1 MEGGTS
7 YLSLLTVVLLALLV
21 PALTTQIR
29 AIRIPIVVGEIV
41 AGIIVGQSGLRLVSA
56 HDPWL
61 TMLSTLGFSFLMF
74 LAGLELDID
83 VLRNGGQQGS
93 GEKPGRLSP
102 VILGIGSFVLTL
114 GMAFGI
120 SSTLTAIGL
129 VRDPLLMTLVLST
142 TSLGLVLPTL
152 KERRETRTVYGQAIL
167 LASLTADFA
176 TMILISIYVIFHTNG
191 LTLQMLVVLV
201 ILALFFAFYRLAQ
214 RAQRHPPLESFFRRV
229 GSAAS
234 HIPMRGAMAISLVFI
249 AFAQQLGV
257 EVILGAFLGGALVA
271 LLDPRESSPL
281 REQLDVMGFGF
292 FIPIFFITVGVNFD
306 LRAILGSRQ
315 VLTLVPLLIVA
326 AYLIKLV
333 SGLLFRLNFDWRRT
347 FGAGILLS
355 SRLSLIIAASAIA
368 LELGVIT
375 SGVNSAIILVALVTC
390 TVSPLL
396 FNRIVPSGTE
406 TPPEL
411 TVVVGNDAEA
421 LALAERLAR
430 REQRVKLAYLDGTA
444 SGAPGAG
451 ASRAGLQPVPLAGV
465 SEDSIRALGGCQAH
479 TLVALLGDDT
489 SNLRLCQVAR
499 VSCGVPNVVARVNKP
514 ANLEAYTAI
523 GVVPVSAW
531 ESEISAL
538 ENLTLNPN
546 IYKLLS
552 TPAAGREI
560 SELEVMDLSCNGT
573 PLHELRL
580 PGAALIIVL
589 QRAGEFIVPRGNT
602 RLELG
607 DRVTVLA
614 NSSEMEEVRAL
625 LTGERGN
632 VQTG

>member
-1 MEGGTS
+1 M
-7 YLSLLTVVLLALLV
+7 
-21 PALTTQIR
+21 TTR
-29 AIRIPIVVGEIV
+29 SAIRIPIVVGEIV

-120 SSTLTAIGL
+120 SSALTAIGL

-292 FIPIFFITVGVNFD
+292 FIPIFFITVGVIFD

-411 TVVVGNDAEA
+411 TVVVGNDSEA

-479 TLVALLGDDT
+479 TLVALLGDAST
-489 SNLRLCQVAR
+489 CGCTVAGIVWGAQRRRAGQQACQPGSLYRDRRRTR
-499 VSCGVPNVVARVNKP
+499 VGMGIR
-514 ANLEAYTAI
+514 
-523 GVVPVSAW
+523 
-531 ESEISAL
+531 ESTL
-538 ENLTLNPN
+538 ENLTLTR
-546 IYKLLS
+546 IS
-552 TPAAGREI
+552 TSCSTWQAAEI
-560 SELEVMDLSCNGT
+560 SELEVMNLSCNGT

-580 PGAALIIVL
+580 PTPASSSCCS
-589 QRAGEFIVPRGNT
+589 AGEFIVRGNT

-607 DRVTVLA
+607 GGSRSLRTAVKWKKCG
-614 NSSEMEEVRAL
+614 RC
-625 LTGERGN
+625 
-632 VQTG
+632 

>member
-1 MEGGTS
+1 MEGEVS
-7 YLSLLTVVLLALLV
+7 YLSLLTVVLLALVV
-21 PALTTQIR
+21 PALTTQVR
-29 AIRIPIVVGEIV
+29 SIRIPIVVGEIV

-83 VLRNGGQQGS
+83 VLRNGGPQGAAERS
-93 GEKPGRLSP
+93 GRISP
-102 VILGIGSFVLTL
+102 VLLGIGSFALTL
-114 GMAFGI
+114 VMAFGI
-120 SSTLTAIGL
+120 STALTAVGL

-191 LTLQMLVVLV
+191 LTLQMLVVLL
-201 ILALFFAFYRLAQ
+201 ILALFFAFYRAAQ

-229 GSAAS
+229 SSAAS
-234 HIPMRGAMAISLVFI
+234 HIPMRGAMAISLIFI

-292 FIPIFFITVGVNFD
+292 FIPIFFIMVGVNFD
-306 LRAILGSRQ
+306 LRAILGSQQ

-333 SGLLFRLNFDWRRT
+333 AGLLFRLNFDWRRT

-396 FNRIVPSGTE
+396 FNRIVPPSMKDAA
-406 TPPEL
+406 EL
-411 TVVVGNDAEA
+411 TMIVGDDAEA
-421 LALAERLAR
+421 LTLAERLTG
-430 REQRVKLAYLDGTA
+430 REQPVKLAHLDGA
-444 SGAPGAG
+444 EFSRPGPG
-451 ASRAGLQPVPLAGV
+451 NPISSLQPVPLAEV
-465 SEDSIRALGGCQAH
+465 SEESIRSLGGCRAH
-479 TLVALLGDDT
+479 TLVALLSDDMV
-489 SNLRLCQVAR
+489 NVRLCQIAR
-499 VSCGVPNVVARVNKP
+499 VACGVPHVIARVNKP

-523 GVVPVSAW
+523 GVVPVSAL
-531 ESEISAL
+531 ESEINAL

-552 TPAAGREI
+552 TPVVGREI
-560 SELEVMDLSCNGT
+560 SELEVTDTSCNGT

-580 PGAALIIVL
+580 PGEALIIVL
-589 QRAGEFIVPRGNT
+589 QRVGEFIVPRGNT
-602 RLELG
+602 RLQLG

-614 NSSEMEEVRAL
+614 NRNEMEEVREL
-625 LTGERGN
+625 LTGEDRN
-632 VQTG
+632 VRAS